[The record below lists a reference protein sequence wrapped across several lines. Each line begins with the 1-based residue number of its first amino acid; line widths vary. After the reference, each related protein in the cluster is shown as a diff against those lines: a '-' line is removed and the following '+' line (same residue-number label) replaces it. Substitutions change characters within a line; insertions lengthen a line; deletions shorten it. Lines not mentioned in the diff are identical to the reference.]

1 MADKVTT
8 EPQVQAD
15 PTIGQEVKGSKLP
28 WIILAILVPICAGAG
43 FGLGRLL
50 ASSRT
55 NSAIDTNKPVTQ
67 DINALL
73 NKRATAEKNWY
84 YQYEP
89 VVANLNEP
97 GANRYIR
104 IVLTLELSGQL
115 DQGKGKAYLDSKQ
128 HLIKNWLT
136 IYFSSLGLHDVQGA
150 TNLNRIAMEIRNG
163 LNERLFP
170 DAKPLITNVY
180 YTEWAIQ

>member
-1 MADKVTT
+1 MADKV
-8 EPQVQAD
+8 QAD
-15 PTIGQEVKGSKLP
+15 STIGQEGKGSKLP
-28 WIILAILVPICAGAG
+28 WIILAILVPTCAGAG

-50 ASSRT
+50 AGSRT
-55 NSAIDTNKPVTQ
+55 NSPIDTNRPATQ

-73 NKRATAEKNWY
+73 NKRATADKNWY
-84 YQYEP
+84 YQCDP

-104 IVLTLELSGQL
+104 IVFTLELSGQL
-115 DQGKGKAYLDSKQ
+115 DQGKGKAYLDSRQ
-128 HLIKNWLT
+128 PLIKNWLT
-136 IYFSSLGLHDVQGA
+136 IYFSSLGLPDVQGEK
-150 TNLNRIAMEIRNG
+150 NLNRIAMEIRDG